1 MVANSDAGYR
11 ANPILSKARKGGPVR
26 QELVSLLSRLVAIDS
41 VNPSLVPGAAGESG
55 IAAFVANELELLG
68 AHVAIVPAEKEN
80 RPSVLGVIAG
90 TGGGRSLLLY
100 SHLDTVGVE
109 GFIDPHRP
117 TVRDDKFFGRGSL
130 DMKGGLASVL
140 LAAKAFARARPA
152 GDVYIAAVSDEESD
166 SAGMEAVLHDLGQ
179 RQIHPDAAIVPE
191 PTGMDL
197 CLAHRGFAW
206 ITITTRGRAAHTA
219 LRADGVNAIAHMG
232 RVLTALEE
240 YDRELLERPAHPLL
254 GHGAATVSLVQGG
267 SELYTCPAHCRI
279 DLVRRTLPGEN
290 RETIRREFDALLA
303 ASGRAD
309 PRFSA
314 DVRDQSAACAA
325 RNPRRIAYRHDAGG
339 HGAKRAGARAG
350 HYRCSLLDGRGVAG
364 GGRHPERD
372 IRPFG
377 RGAARDRRMGEPLER
392 RGADPDSDRDG
403 PSILLLTCSLT
414 RR

>member
-1 MVANSDAGYR
+1 
-11 ANPILSKARKGGPVR
+11 
-26 QELVSLLSRLVAIDS
+26 LLSRLVAIDS
-41 VNPSLVPGAAGESG
+41 VNPSLVPGAAGEAG
-55 IAAFVANELELLG
+55 IAAFVANELERLG
-68 AHVAIVPAEKEN
+68 ARVAIVPAVKEN
-80 RPSVLGVIAG
+80 RPSVLGVITG

-109 GFIDPHRP
+109 GLVDPHRP
-117 TVRDDKFFGRGSL
+117 AVQDDKFFGRGSL

-140 LAAKAFARARPA
+140 LAAKVFARARPA

-290 RETIRREFDALLA
+290 RETIMRELDALLA
-303 ASGRAD
+303 APGRTD

-314 DVRDQSAACAA
+314 DFEIHLQRAPLETPAESPIVTTLAAMAHNELGHA
-325 RNPRRIAYRHDAGG
+325 PGIVGAPYWTDAGLL
-339 HGAKRAGARAG
+339 AEAGIP
-350 HYRCSLLDGRGVAG
+350 SV
-364 GGRHPERD
+364 
-372 IRPFG
+372 IF
-377 RGAARDRRMGEPLER
+377 
-392 RGADPDSDRDG
+392 G
-403 PSILLLTCSLT
+403 PSGEGPHADVEWVSLSSVEALT
-414 RR
+414 RILIGTTRTFCS

>member
-1 MVANSDAGYR
+1 M
-11 ANPILSKARKGGPVR
+11 R

-41 VNPSLVPGAAGESG
+41 VNPSLVPGAAGEAG
-55 IAAFVANELELLG
+55 IAAFVANELERLG
-68 AHVAIVPAEKEN
+68 AQVAIVPAEKEN

-90 TGGGRSLLLY
+90 TGGGRSLLFY

-109 GFIDPHRP
+109 GLVDPYRP
-117 TVRDDKFFGRGSL
+117 TVQDDKFFGRGSL

-140 LAAKAFARARPA
+140 LAAKAIARARPA

-197 CLAHRGFAW
+197 CLSHRGFAW
-206 ITITTRGRAAHTA
+206 ITITTRGLAAHTA

-290 RETIRREFDALLA
+290 RETIMREFDALLA
-303 ASGRAD
+303 VSGRTD

-314 DVRDQSAACAA
+314 KFEINLQRAPLETPAESPIVTTLAAMAQRELGRA
-325 RNPRRIAYRHDAGG
+325 PGIIGAPYWTDAGLL
-339 HGAKRAGARAG
+339 AEAGIPSVIFGPSGQGPHAAVEWVSLSSVDALTRILIETARAF
-350 HYRCSLLDGRGVAG
+350 CS
-364 GGRHPERD
+364 
-372 IRPFG
+372 
-377 RGAARDRRMGEPLER
+377 
-392 RGADPDSDRDG
+392 
-403 PSILLLTCSLT
+403 
-414 RR
+414 

>member
-1 MVANSDAGYR
+1 M
-11 ANPILSKARKGGPVR
+11 R

-55 IAAFVANELELLG
+55 IAAFVANELERLG

-100 SHLDTVGVE
+100 AHLDTVGVE
-109 GFIDPHRP
+109 GLVDPHRP

-166 SAGMEAVLHDLGQ
+166 SAGMEAVLNDLEQ
-179 RQIHPDAAIVPE
+179 RHIHPDAAIVPE

-219 LRADGVNAIAHMG
+219 LRADGANAIAHMG
-232 RVLTALEE
+232 RVLAALEE

-303 ASGRAD
+303 TSGRTD
-309 PRFSA
+309 PQFSA
-314 DVRDQSAACAA
+314 DFEINLQRSPLETPAESPIVTTLAAVAQNELGRA
-325 RNPRRIAYRHDAGG
+325 PGIIGAPYWTDAGLL
-339 HGAKRAGARAG
+339 AEAGIP
-350 HYRCSLLDGRGVAG
+350 SV
-364 GGRHPERD
+364 
-372 IRPFG
+372 IF
-377 RGAARDRRMGEPLER
+377 
-392 RGADPDSDRDG
+392 G
-403 PSILLLTCSLT
+403 PSGEGPHAAVEWVSLSSVEALT
-414 RR
+414 RILIETVRAFCS